1 MTGGGRKESSLL
13 LDFGNDQK
21 FVRLSYRRRAAARS
35 WCSWMEGVQGVWL
48 AAGTREG
55 FSGEIAY
62 GIGVVA
68 MHGFAP
74 RLVETSWEEGGQ
86 GRTTTTSVGFCQPDT
101 P

>member
-1 MTGGGRKESSLL
+1 M
-13 LDFGNDQK
+13 
-21 FVRLSYRRRAAARS
+21 V
-35 WCSWMEGVQGVWL
+35 CWMEDVQGVCL

-86 GRTTTTSVGFCQPDT
+86 GRTKSKSTVLTLLTSVGR
-101 P
+101 